1 MTDSR
6 STPFQPTLLGAAWRY
21 RLIVL
26 LFAILFG
33 IAGWYYGNSSQTWT
47 ATSSV
52 TVQDPR
58 SSAVFAANAQLD
70 PRRHVSNQSAIIRS
84 HAVAETA
91 ERDLAA
97 AEPPFDVSA
106 LSIEFGLVVQSASST
121 DVITISFTHVDPD
134 TAIATVNAVIEAYR
148 EVGHDAADNALA
160 FAIEELDVAI
170 SEFETELTGLA
181 QQLAASAEVS
191 ATATR
196 LETAIDD
203 AVGNLL
209 ALDVPPAAD
218 DNLALGQFSDR
229 FSELDSLIRTMQS
242 ALEEVGSPVVDDAL
256 LRQQS
261 DLLTRLA
268 ALQLRRDELVVNAEV
283 AGSGITFVVEAR
295 TAAPSSVA
303 LFAVA
308 GAILGAMLGG
318 ALAFYLASGRRH
330 FGDRTEP
337 QVVLGTNLIA
347 DIPSFAEERLRTEL
361 PTVEAPSSVA
371 AESFRFVAAGLAGR
385 PRGSYSDGLVA
396 QSVSVA
402 VVAAAHLE
410 GRTTVTANTALAA
423 AQAGNSVALIDA
435 DFVGQSLTRL
445 LVTEKPHFGLTD
457 VAPNGADIDA
467 AGQHIAISGMGTLT
481 LFSRGTTMTESA
493 DFFASER
500 ANTIMDRL
508 RLDYDLVLIDTP
520 PMLRVAYSGSIL
532 RLADATL
539 VVVGHGASAPNTAEL
554 RERLR
559 TVGTPMIGYVY
570 NRAPLRREMI
580 RIAQQPLDQDPALS
594 STDAAG

>member
-47 ATSSV
+47 ATASV
-52 TVQDPR
+52 TVQDPL

-84 HAVAETA
+84 HTVAETA
-91 ERDLAA
+91 ERNLAA
-97 AEPPFDVSA
+97 AEPPFVVSS
-106 LSIEFGLVVQSASST
+106 LSIELGLAVQSASST
-121 DVITISFTHVDPD
+121 DVITISFPHVDAD
-134 TAIATVNAVIEAYR
+134 TAVATVNAVVEAYR
-148 EVGHDAADNALA
+148 EVSRDAADNALA
-160 FAIEELDVAI
+160 SAIEELNVAI
-170 SEFETELTGLA
+170 SEFETELAGLA
-181 QQLAASAEVS
+181 QQLADNAEVS

-196 LETAIDD
+196 LETAIDN

-229 FSELDSLIRTMQS
+229 FSELDSLIGTMQN
-242 ALEEVGSPVVDDAL
+242 ALEEVGTPVIDDAL
-256 LRQQS
+256 VRQQS

-268 ALQLRRDELVVNAEV
+268 ALQLRRDELFVDAEV
-283 AGSGITFVVEAR
+283 AGSGVAFVVEAR

-308 GAILGAMLGG
+308 GAIMGAMLGG

-337 QVVLGTNLIA
+337 QAVLGTNLIA
-347 DIPSFAEERLRTEL
+347 DVPLFAEERLGTEL

-410 GRTTVTANTALAA
+410 GSTTVTANTGLAA
-423 AQAGNSVALIDA
+423 AQAGNRVALIDA

-445 LVTEKPHFGLTD
+445 LVTEKPRFGLTD
-457 VAPNGADIDA
+457 IAPNGADTDA
-467 AGQHIAISGMGTLT
+467 AGQHIATSGLGTLT

-500 ANTIMDRL
+500 ATAIMDRL
-508 RLDYDLVLIDTP
+508 HLDYDLVLIDTP
-520 PMLRVAYSGSIL
+520 PLLRVAYSGSIL

-539 VVVGHGASAPNTAEL
+539 VVVGHGASAPNAAEL

-559 TVGTPMIGYVY
+559 TIGTPMIGYVY

-580 RIAQQPLDQDPALS
+580 RIAQQPVDQDPALS

>member
-47 ATSSV
+47 ATASV
-52 TVQDPR
+52 TVQDPL
-58 SSAVFAANAQLD
+58 SSAVFTANEQLD

-84 HAVAETA
+84 HTVAETA
-91 ERDLAA
+91 ERNLAA
-97 AEPPFDVSA
+97 AEPPFVVSS
-106 LSIEFGLVVQSASST
+106 LSIELGLAVQSASST
-121 DVITISFTHVDPD
+121 DVITISFPHVDAD
-134 TAIATVNAVIEAYR
+134 TAVATVNAVVEAYR
-148 EVGHDAADNALA
+148 EVSRDAADNALA
-160 FAIEELDVAI
+160 SAIEELNVAI
-170 SEFETELTGLA
+170 SEFETELAGLA
-181 QQLAASAEVS
+181 QQLADNAEVS

-196 LETAIDD
+196 LETAIDN

-218 DNLALGQFSDR
+218 DNLALGQVSDR
-229 FSELDSLIRTMQS
+229 FSELDSLIGTMQN
-242 ALEEVGSPVVDDAL
+242 ALEEVGTPVIDDAL
-256 LRQQS
+256 VRQQS

-268 ALQLRRDELVVNAEV
+268 ALQLRRDELFVDAEV
-283 AGSGITFVVEAR
+283 AGSGVAFVVEAR

-308 GAILGAMLGG
+308 GAIMGAMLGG

-337 QVVLGTNLIA
+337 QAVLGTNLIA
-347 DIPSFAEERLRTEL
+347 DVPLFAEERLGTEL

-410 GRTTVTANTALAA
+410 GSTTVTANTGLAA
-423 AQAGNSVALIDA
+423 AQAGNRVALIDA

-445 LVTEKPHFGLTD
+445 LVTEKPRFGLTD
-457 VAPNGADIDA
+457 ISPTGADTDA
-467 AGQHIAISGMGTLT
+467 AGQHIATSGLGTLT

-500 ANTIMDRL
+500 ATAIMDRL
-508 RLDYDLVLIDTP
+508 HLDYDLVLIDTP
-520 PMLRVAYSGSIL
+520 PLLRVAYSGSIL

-539 VVVGHGASAPNTAEL
+539 VVVGHGGSAPNAAEL

-559 TVGTPMIGYVY
+559 TIGTPMIGYVY

-580 RIAQQPLDQDPALS
+580 RIAQQQPDQDPTLS